1 MSDLVTIRAGVPP
14 ALADAIHRKAHAQG
28 ISASAFMRELLALG
42 VGETKDIEP
51 PRTISSIP
59 WVDRRKEVKP
69 AIDLPPELET
79 PYDLFARGYSA
90 TQIAAVLKMPYREVL
105 AQVGSR
111 VDAMKV
117 GH

>member
-14 ALADAIHRKAHAQG
+14 ALADAIHRKATAQG
-28 ISASAFMRELLALG
+28 ISASAFMRELLAVG
-42 VGETKDIEP
+42 MGETADIEA
-51 PRTISSIP
+51 PRKMSPKAT
-59 WVDRRKEVKP
+59 KP
-69 AIDLPPELET
+69 VQLPPELET

-90 TQIAAVLKMPYREVL
+90 NQIAAVLKMPYREVL

-111 VDAMKV
+111 VDAMRV